1 MPPRG
6 AALLAQFAPYFEE
19 VDYGWT
25 HPVKLYTQTVYGT
38 FMTKAHWVLTTAK
51 GRKLTIGAD
60 AMVSGT
66 LNVPVDGVA
75 RPLARWSAL
84 TVDEVNIS
92 TKFLSLTVS
101 EPRWEVNVTSRPI
114 YGQSQKWYR
123 EGMLKR
129 FDITIK
135 GAFPQPEAHGIIGQ
149 SYRDGVRRD
158 GAQDV
163 YDEPIGRVFDVPSTH
178 VLEHAYAPAL
188 VTKAQAE
195 GAIDGTHVD
204 YKLSAPYSTNFTFS
218 RFYSKSPIGPRET
231 KLISGTKRQLKRRKL
246 AKCSCAPI

>member
-19 VDYGWT
+19 VDYSWT

-51 GRKLTIGAD
+51 GRELTIGAD

-66 LNVPVDGVA
+66 LNVTIDGVA

-163 YDEPIGRVFDVPSTH
+163 YDEPMDRVMDVDWKD
-178 VLEHAYAPAL
+178 AYAPAL

-195 GAIDGTHVD
+195 GAIDGTHMD

-218 RFYSKSPIGPRET
+218 RFYEARPLKTPRATRLASSMEKYQPI
-231 KLISGTKRQLKRRKL
+231 
-246 AKCSCAPI
+246 